1 MNPYLRAL
9 IEPCVGEE
17 GLQIIGKVLKS
28 GWLTEGPMTKKFE
41 DKVAEFTGAKYAVAT
56 TNCTAALEL
65 ALRALHIG
73 LGDEVIVPDCT
84 YPATADV
91 VYLVGARPVLV
102 DVNILSYNID
112 VNEIKKAIT
121 ERTKCIIPVSWG
133 GNPLN
138 FKPMNELKEEYS
150 LHVVEDAACSLGAE
164 YNRKK
169 TGTMVHIACFSFHP
183 RKIITPSTTS
193 V

>member
-1 MNPYLRAL
+1 
-9 IEPCVGEE
+9 
-17 GLQIIGKVLKS
+17 
-28 GWLTEGPMTKKFE
+28 MTKRFE

-73 LGDEVIVPDCT
+73 LGDEVIVPDFT

-91 VYLVGARPVLV
+91 VYFVGARPVSV

-121 ERTKCIIPVSWG
+121 ERMKCIIPVSWS

-150 LHVVEDAACSLGAE
+150 LHVV
-164 YNRKK
+164 
-169 TGTMVHIACFSFHP
+169 
-183 RKIITPSTTS
+183 
-193 V
+193 